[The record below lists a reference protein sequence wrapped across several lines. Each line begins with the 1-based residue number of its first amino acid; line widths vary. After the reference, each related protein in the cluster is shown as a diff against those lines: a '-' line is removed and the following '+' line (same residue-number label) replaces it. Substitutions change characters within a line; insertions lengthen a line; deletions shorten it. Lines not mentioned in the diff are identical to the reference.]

1 GRNNHEWLPPWA
13 AVRQA
18 LRVGRRMAFL
28 RPSCKERDAAP
39 PARPPRESPCGGIVA
54 SGRNPHHILEYFGPP
69 PPSGGTQVMLRL
81 GSLMSQVLQWTQFC
95 ALITKRGWPPSSI
108 HS

>member
-1 GRNNHEWLPPWA
+1 MPRRRA
-13 AVRQA
+13 AHQENR
-18 LRVGRRMAFL
+18 RVAVSW
-28 RPSCKERDAAP
+28 P
-39 PARPPRESPCGGIVA
+39 GGWN
-54 SGRNPHHILEYFGPP
+54 RHHILEYFGPP

-95 ALITKRGWPPSSI
+95 ALITKRGWPPSST

>member
-1 GRNNHEWLPPWA
+1 MGGGTPT
-13 AVRQA
+13 
-18 LRVGRRMAFL
+18 LRVGAEWPFYGH
-28 RPSCKERDAAP
+28 
-39 PARPPRESPCGGIVA
+39 PARRGNHAARGSPRGSWCGGIVA
-54 SGRNPHHILEYFGPP
+54 GRRNRHHIFEYFGPP

-95 ALITKRGWPPSSI
+95 ALITKRGLPPSST